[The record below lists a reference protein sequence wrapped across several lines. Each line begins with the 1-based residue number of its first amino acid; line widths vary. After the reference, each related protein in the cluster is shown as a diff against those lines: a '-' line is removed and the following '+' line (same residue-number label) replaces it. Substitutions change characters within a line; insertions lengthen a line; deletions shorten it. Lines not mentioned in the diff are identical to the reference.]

1 MKAVVFNI
9 LFCSAATS
17 AAAFVLLFFRAVLG
31 EHWKAGAR
39 KALWCVLFIGFL
51 FIFKADRSPAVV
63 TVPVGNSI
71 TQISAPTVFAADVW
85 KLIFVVWFSGVVISL
100 STAIFSHSSFIKTVE
115 RFKKP
120 CSKRTKETAKR
131 IAAEIGVKK
140 NFEVAVL
147 SSVPCPMLTGLSAPL
162 ILIPNEDYNDREL
175 ALVLRHELTHLK
187 NHDLPLRL
195 LALACTALH
204 WFNPFV
210 RLFSRIFDRDCELF
224 CDEQVMKN
232 AKESEKKLYCSVIL
246 SSVSKNAALRPTAL
260 STGISGKDGLKARF
274 KLILSGKKR
283 RGFAFLCVCV
293 LAATVLS
300 GTSVAFSS
308 GYFDGETVET
318 TAVTKIQ
325 STVFI
330 EPAHTESMT
339 NATAVFVVPS
349 LTTTSAFS
357 KEASGTTREET
368 MFVSKQLEPT
378 DDDSEQIESTTVEA
392 TAVND
397 YS

>member
-63 TVPVGNSI
+63 TVPVENSV
-71 TQISAPTVFAADVW
+71 TSISATTVFAADVW
-85 KLIFVVWFSGVVISL
+85 KLIFAVWFSGVMISL
-100 STAIFSHSSFIKTVE
+100 SSAIFSHASFIKTVE

-120 CSKRTKETAKR
+120 CSKRTEETAKR

-246 SSVSKNAALRPTAL
+246 SSVSENAALRPTAL

-293 LAATVLS
+293 LAATILS

-308 GYFDGETVET
+308 GYLDGAAFET

-339 NATAVFVVPS
+339 NTTAFAVPS

-357 KEASGTTREET
+357 KEALETT
-368 MFVSKQLEPT
+368 MSAIIPEP
-378 DDDSEQIESTTVEA
+378 EGIESTIVT
-392 TAVND
+392 D

>member
-51 FIFKADRSPAVV
+51 IIFKADRSPAVV

-100 STAIFSHSSFIKTVE
+100 STAIFSHSSFNKTVE

-131 IAAEIGVKK
+131 IAAEIGVKRD
-140 NFEVAVL
+140 FEVAVL

-195 LALACTALH
+195 LALVCTALH

-246 SSVSKNAALRPTAL
+246 SSACENAALRPTAL

-293 LAATVLS
+293 LAATILS

-325 STVFI
+325 STAFI

-339 NATAVFVVPS
+339 NTTAFAVPS
-349 LTTTSAFS
+349 LTTASAFS
-357 KEASGTTREET
+357 KEVSGTTREET
-368 MFVSKQLEPT
+368 LFVSKQLEPT

>member
-51 FIFKADRSPAVV
+51 IIFKADRSPAVV

-131 IAAEIGVKK
+131 IAAEIGVKRD
-140 NFEVAVL
+140 FEVAVL

-162 ILIPNEDYNDREL
+162 ILIPNEDYNDGS
-175 ALVLRHELTHLK
+175 
-187 NHDLPLRL
+187 LPLFFATSLPTSKTMTFRFGSLHSFAPRSIGLIRL
-195 LALACTALH
+195 SACSA
-204 WFNPFV
+204 
-210 RLFSRIFDRDCELF
+210 E
-224 CDEQVMKN
+224 
-232 AKESEKKLYCSVIL
+232 
-246 SSVSKNAALRPTAL
+246 
-260 STGISGKDGLKARF
+260 
-274 KLILSGKKR
+274 
-283 RGFAFLCVCV
+283 FLT
-293 LAATVLS
+293 ATVNCF
-300 GTSVAFSS
+300 A
-308 GYFDGETVET
+308 
-318 TAVTKIQ
+318 
-325 STVFI
+325 
-330 EPAHTESMT
+330 M
-339 NATAVFVVPS
+339 N
-349 LTTTSAFS
+349 
-357 KEASGTTREET
+357 R
-368 MFVSKQLEPT
+368 
-378 DDDSEQIESTTVEA
+378 
-392 TAVND
+392 
-397 YS
+397 

>member
-63 TVPVGNSI
+63 TVPVENSV
-71 TQISAPTVFAADVW
+71 TSISATTVFAADVW
-85 KLIFVVWFSGVVISL
+85 KLIFAVWFSGVMISL
-100 STAIFSHSSFIKTVE
+100 SSEVFSHSSFIKTVE

-120 CSKRTKETAKR
+120 CSKRTEETAKR
-131 IAAEIGVKK
+131 IVAEIGVKK

-147 SSVPCPMLTGLSAPL
+147 SSVPCPMLTGLSTPL

-187 NHDLPLRL
+187 SHDLPLRL

-293 LAATVLS
+293 LAAILS

-339 NATAVFVVPS
+339 NTTAFAVPS

-357 KEASGTTREET
+357 KEASGTT
-368 MFVSKQLEPT
+368 MSAIIPEP
-378 DDDSEQIESTTVEA
+378 EGIESTIVT
-392 TAVND
+392 D